1 MSYKSLAREDH
12 LAAMRADP
20 ILSQI
25 LNQYPEV
32 SGFCMVAVDPGL
44 MAPNNTTPGQCRLLA
59 YEIIDKLERQNISC
73 GILHTQCCNKEG
85 VGLELEEEFREGER
99 DVHTV
104 VEVACF
110 EPGSQQGICA
120 VIDASFFPLAGPIPR
135 DRYWRLLSQVYKGT
149 SEYVEVWDDIERRHV
164 LDKIPRA

>member
-1 MSYKSLAREDH
+1 MARKSLAREDQID
-12 LAAMRADP
+12 AMRDDP

-25 LNQYPEV
+25 LNQCPGV
-32 SGFCMVAVDPGL
+32 SEFCLVAVNPGP
-44 MAPNNTTPGQCRLLA
+44 MPPNNTTPGQCRLFA
-59 YEIIDKLERQNISC
+59 YDIMAELKTQHIQC
-73 GILHTQCCNKEG
+73 GLLHTQCCNKAR
-85 VGLELEEEFREGER
+85 VGLELKPEFRADER

-135 DRYWRLLSQVYKGT
+135 DRYWGLLSQVYKGT
-149 SEYVEVWDDIERRHV
+149 SEYVDVWDDIERRHE
-164 LDKIPRA
+164 LYEIPRA